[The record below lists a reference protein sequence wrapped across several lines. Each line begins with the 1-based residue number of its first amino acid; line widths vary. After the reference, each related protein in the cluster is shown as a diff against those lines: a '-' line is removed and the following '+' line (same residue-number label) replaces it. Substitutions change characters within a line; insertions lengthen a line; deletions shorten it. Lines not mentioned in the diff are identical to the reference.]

1 MKIGKNMAVFIL
13 FFGIALVE
21 AFQTKNWLLA
31 ILFML
36 VGFIFLRADHT
47 KKK

>member
-1 MKIGKNMAVFIL
+1 MKFGPNITIFIL

-21 AFQTKNWLLA
+21 AFQTRNWLLA

-36 VGFIFLRADHT
+36 LGVMFLRSDNV